1 MVVRLAP
8 AVVEGR
14 PAGRV
19 DVPREAQLA
28 QQLERRVDGG
38 EGDAGEPLGDGLV
51 HLLGAQV
58 SLAAAELAVDHE
70 PLRSDPLSAGAEE
83 GDELLIGI

>member
-1 MVVRLAP
+1 
-8 AVVEGR
+8 
-14 PAGRV
+14 
-19 DVPREAQLA
+19 
-28 QQLERRVDGG
+28 
-38 EGDAGEPLGDGLV
+38 
-51 HLLGAQV
+51 V